1 MVDTKH
7 HGELFR
13 DEAEEFRWR
22 RVADNGNTTA
32 TSGEGYKN
40 KLDATEQFHTQFPL
54 DKLLD
59 FTAASEE
66 GEDTVG

>member
-1 MVDTKH
+1 MTDTKH

-22 RVADNGNTTA
+22 RVADNGNITA

-40 KLDATEQFHTQFPL
+40 KTDASQQFATQFPL
-54 DKLLD
+54 DQLLD
-59 FTAASEE
+59 FTQASTK
-66 GEDTVG
+66 EDSE